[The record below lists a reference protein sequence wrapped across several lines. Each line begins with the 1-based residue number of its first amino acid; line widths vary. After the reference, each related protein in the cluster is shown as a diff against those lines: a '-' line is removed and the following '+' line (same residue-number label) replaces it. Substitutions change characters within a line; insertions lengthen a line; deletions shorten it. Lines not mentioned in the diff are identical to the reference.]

1 MAIGKYKEWL
11 TPDGLLMLESY
22 ARDGLTDEEI
32 AKTLHIHKSTL
43 YDWLKDFPD
52 ISDAIKR
59 GRQPVNAIVEKTFF
73 EEKLKG
79 RIVRER
85 TVERTTHRDAEGNIT
100 GSSEHIKDTDR
111 YIPADT
117 TAMLFYMKCRMPD
130 KYNDR
135 VNIKID
141 NANELPQLYK
151 ALEAEQEDGDD
162 VQEANAEAEED
173 I

>member
-1 MAIGKYKEWL
+1 MAKGKYEEWIS
-11 TPDGLLMLESY
+11 PDGLLLIESF

-32 AKTLHIHKSTL
+32 CKKIGVSKPSF
-43 YDWLKDFPD
+43 YDW
-52 ISDAIKR
+52 IKR
-59 GRQPVNAIVEKTFF
+59 FPNFLNALKKGRQPVNAIVEKTFF

-79 RIVRER
+79 RFVKEK
-85 TVERTTHRDAEGNIT
+85 TVEKTIHRDADGNIT
-100 GSSEHIKDTDR
+100 SSSEHIKETDH

-135 VNIKID
+135 INVKLD

-151 ALEAEQEDGDD
+151 ALEAEEESDD
-162 VQEANAEAEED
+162 VREANS
-173 I
+173 

>member
-1 MAIGKYKEWL
+1 MI
-11 TPDGLLMLESY
+11 LLEGY

-32 AKTLHIHKSTL
+32 AKTLQINVSTL
-43 YDWLKDFPD
+43 YDWLKKFPE
-52 ISDAIKR
+52 ITNAIKK
-59 GRQPVNAIVEKTFF
+59 GRQPVNRIVEKTFF

-79 RIVRER
+79 RTVKER
-85 TVERTTHRDAEGNIT
+85 TVERTTHRDADGNIT
-100 GSSEHIKDTDR
+100 GTSEHIKDTDR

-117 TAMLFYMKCRMPD
+117 TAMLFYLKCRMPE

-151 ALEAEQEDGDD
+151 ALEAEEEVSDD